1 MMNPAAVI
9 DCEKKSA
16 AFASGR
22 LFNYNSTYT
31 FPVRFSRYSDGN
43 IQFPIDVRFERD
55 VFEASDLIEH
65 AAFATSARSGLSR
78 FDRKASD
85 SEPFAERRK
94 RRGCLFVA
102 DYRQDEFRF
111 FCFYGDSE
119 RVGSEVV
126 HD

>member
-43 IQFPIDVRFERD
+43 IQFPVDVRFERD

-65 AAFATSARSGLSR
+65 ALCDIRAERLIR

-85 SEPFAERRK
+85 S
-94 RRGCLFVA
+94 
-102 DYRQDEFRF
+102 
-111 FCFYGDSE
+111 
-119 RVGSEVV
+119 
-126 HD
+126 